1 MATHPRGFDGEQ
13 FVNHLLDR
21 IEQNA
26 VGSAKRF
33 RMFQEAHKQ
42 RLLNGE
48 ALAAERIKSQTREAD
63 MKLALAKIAE
73 WEAYAEKLRD
83 IIWAGAV
90 PAEKRP
96 DFPDVPNA
104 LEFPIPF

>member
-1 MATHPRGFDGEQ
+1 MDAERL
-13 FVNHLLDR
+13 VNVLLDR
-21 IEQNA
+21 IERNA

-48 ALAAERIKSQTREAD
+48 ALARVGIKIRNHESD
-63 MKLALAKIAE
+63 MRLATAKIAE
-73 WEAYAEKLRD
+73 WQEYAEKLRD
-83 IIWAGAV
+83 IIWAISPDG
-90 PAEKRP
+90 KRP
-96 DFPDVPNA
+96 DFPDVPND